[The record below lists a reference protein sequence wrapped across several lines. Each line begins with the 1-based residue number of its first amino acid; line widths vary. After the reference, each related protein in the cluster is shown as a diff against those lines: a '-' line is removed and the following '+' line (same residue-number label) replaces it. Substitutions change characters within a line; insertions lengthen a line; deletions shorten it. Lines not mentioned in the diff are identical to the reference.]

1 MSSAQGGVDGS
12 HPTAA
17 DGGIP
22 PLLAAAFAGGGEMGA
37 LLRDHDWSASPL
49 GTPEHWPAALGNAIS
64 TMLAS
69 KAQIVMFWGDELRA
83 FYNDAYRPTIGD
95 KHPAVLGQPAEE
107 HWAETW
113 DVLGPLLAG
122 VLRGGEAY
130 QGQDHHFLLDRH
142 GFVEDVYFDIS
153 YDPIRAED
161 GSING
166 VLCICNETTGRVLGE
181 RRLRALAELGSE
193 LAEPGGSEELGR
205 VVAYVLDRH
214 RPDVPFGLLYLRD
227 HDGHLRLAGV
237 SGVET
242 AAADPATRLVE
253 VAATGD
259 GDVVA
264 TVDLLG
270 HVPVD
275 AADEA
280 VVLPI
285 SATTEPAG
293 VLVLGVARRLPFT
306 ADYRTFFELVAAQIS
321 RAVGKQRAYE
331 QERARAAELTALD
344 LAKTNFFA
352 NVSHEFRTPL
362 TLVLG
367 PLEDLL
373 ADPALPAAYAPRLTT
388 MHRNA
393 LRLLKLVNTVLDF
406 SRVES
411 GRLAAHYEPTDLAG
425 YTARLASTFRSA
437 AERAGLRLVVD
448 CPPLP
453 APVHVDRDMWEKI
466 VLNLV
471 SNAMKFTF
479 DGEIRIRVR
488 PEDGVARLE
497 VTDTGV
503 GIVPAELPHVFERF
517 HRVPGVRSRSHE
529 GTGIGLALVRELVE
543 MHGGRVTV
551 TSQVD
556 RGSTF
561 VVTVPFGSGHLPAD
575 RVADAADTLRE
586 PQQAS
591 LFVAETARWTAAPA
605 PAPAPAAPAGP
616 NPATPATAA
625 PATAAPAAPATAAPA
640 APATA
645 APAGPA
651 TAAPAGPAAVV
662 PAEAAPAGRILVV
675 DDNPDLREHVARLL
689 MPSWEVVTATDG
701 VDALRR
707 ATETAFDLVLAD
719 VMMPRLDG
727 FGLVAALRADPRTRY
742 VPIVLLSARAG
753 SAAEVAGL
761 SAGADDY
768 LTKPFSGQELIARV
782 RANVEL
788 GQLRGQIIRRLRAL
802 ADAAVAVNTAR
813 STADVLQVA
822 ARHALSLVEAVRVVI
837 SAGGARYEAD
847 AAGSTTV
854 EPSFVV
860 PLTGLGGKQ
869 LGELRVWCPAGEGAG
884 TDEAALTELVRLVG
898 VRLENAQLYEA
909 EHRIATT
916 LQHSLLPQ
924 TLPQLPGAVVASRY
938 LPGTAGVEV
947 GGDWYDVIARED
959 DELVLVIGD
968 VVGKGVPA
976 AATMGQLRNALR
988 AYVLE
993 GFDPGESLTGLNRLV
1008 GSTGSRSFATV
1019 FCLWFSPRTGRLRYA
1034 GAGHPSPLVIRGND
1048 VAFLHEGALGP
1059 PVGAIPGQVYATASG
1074 ELRFGNRLLLYTDGL
1089 IEDRQVG
1096 IDEALAQLRADAAR
1110 ASDHVADLV
1119 DAVVERVAD
1128 RPRRDDVAVL
1138 ALEAAELDRFA
1149 LRLPADP
1156 TRLSALRKRLEDFLV
1171 AYGVSETD
1179 LFDLTVA
1186 VSEAAANAIEH
1197 PVDPAEP
1204 TIGVEVTVRDRMV
1217 VATVRDT
1224 GRWRESTGSG
1234 FRGRGLALIRALG
1247 ELSVS
1252 RGPEGTQ
1259 VTLRRQLHP

>member
-1 MSSAQGGVDGS
+1 MNSAQAGVDGD
-12 HPTAA
+12 HPSTAG
-17 DGGIP
+17 GGIP

-49 GTPEHWPAALGNAIS
+49 GAPDSWPATLGNAIS

-69 KAQIVMFWGDELRA
+69 RAQIAMFWGEELRA

-95 KHPAVLGQPAEE
+95 KHPAVLGEPARE

-122 VLRGGEAY
+122 VLDGGESY
-130 QGQDHHFLLDRH
+130 QAQDHHFLLDRH
-142 GFVEDVYFDIS
+142 GFVEDVYFDVS
-153 YDPIRAED
+153 YDPIRGAD
-161 GSING
+161 GAING
-166 VLCICNETTGRVLGE
+166 VLCICSETTGRVLGE

-193 LAEPGGSEELGR
+193 LADPGSGRELGG
-205 VVAYVLDRH
+205 VAAAVLDRH

-227 HDGHLRLAGV
+227 DDGHLRLTGV
-237 SGVET
+237 SGAET
-242 AAADPATRLVE
+242 RLVDPSSRLVE
-253 VAATGD
+253 VAATGT
-259 GDVVA
+259 GGVVA
-264 TVDLLG
+264 TAELLG
-270 HVPVD
+270 HVPAD
-275 AADEA
+275 AAEEA

-285 SATTEPAG
+285 SATNEPAG

-306 ADYRTFFELVAAQIS
+306 DEYRTFFELVAAQIS

-331 QERARAAELTALD
+331 QERARAAELAALD

-373 ADPALPAAYAPRLTT
+373 ADPALPADYTHRLTM

-406 SRVES
+406 SRLES
-411 GRLAAHYEPTDLAG
+411 GRLAAHYEATDLAG
-425 YTARLASTFRSA
+425 YTTRLASTFRSA
-437 AERAGLRLVVD
+437 TQRAGLRLVVD
-448 CPPLP
+448 CTPLP
-453 APVHVDRDMWEKI
+453 EPVFVDQDMWEKI
-466 VLNLV
+466 VLNLL
-471 SNAMKFTF
+471 SNALKFTF
-479 DGEIRIRVR
+479 EGEISIRVR
-488 PEDGVARLE
+488 EVDGAARLE
-497 VTDTGV
+497 VADTGV
-503 GIVPAELPHVFERF
+503 GILPEELPYVFERF

-529 GTGIGLALVRELVE
+529 GSGIGLALVRELVE
-543 MHGGRVTV
+543 MHGGQVTATSRVDV
-551 TSQVD
+551 
-556 RGSTF
+556 GSTF

-575 RVADAADTLRE
+575 RVSDADADRIADGGVADADRTGRE
-586 PQQAS
+586 PRQAG
-591 LFVAETARWTAAPA
+591 LFVAETARWTAAPTPTA
-605 PAPAPAAPAGP
+605 PHPAAPAPAAPAST
-616 NPATPATAA
+616 TPAGPEAGGAAGAAPWPVTAA
-625 PATAAPAAPATAAPA
+625 P
-640 APATA
+640 
-645 APAGPA
+645 
-651 TAAPAGPAAVV
+651 
-662 PAEAAPAGRILVV
+662 EGRILVV

-689 MPSWEVVTATDG
+689 VPTWEVRTATDG
-701 VDALRR
+701 VEALRL
-707 ATETAFDLVLAD
+707 ATDTDFDLVLTD

-753 SAAEVAGL
+753 AADEVAGL
-761 SAGADDY
+761 SVGADDY

-782 RANVEL
+782 RANMAL
-788 GQLRGQIIRRLRAL
+788 GQLRNQIIRRLRAL

-822 ARHALSLVEAVRVVI
+822 ARHALTLAEAVRVVV

-847 AAGSTTV
+847 AGGATSV
-854 EPSFVV
+854 EPSFVL
-860 PLTGLGGKQ
+860 PLTGVADQ
-869 LGELRVWCPAGEGAG
+869 RLGELRVWRPAAEGAD
-884 TDEAALTELVRLVG
+884 TDEAALTQLARLVG
-898 VRLENAQLYEA
+898 VRMENAQLYEA

-916 LQHSLLPQ
+916 LQHSLLPR

-938 LPGTAGVEV
+938 LPGSADVEV
-947 GGDWYDVIARED
+947 GGDWYDVVARDD
-959 DELVLVIGD
+959 DELVLAIGD

-976 AATMGQLRNALR
+976 AAAMGQLRNALR

-993 GFDPGESLTGLNRLV
+993 GFDPGESLTRLNRLV
-1008 GSTGSRSFATV
+1008 GSTESRSFATV

-1034 GAGHPSPLVIRGND
+1034 SAGHPSPLLIRGDD
-1048 VAFLHEGALGP
+1048 VAFLHDRALGP
-1059 PVGAIPGQVYATASG
+1059 PVGAIAGTRYETVSG
-1074 ELRFGNRLLLYTDGL
+1074 ELRAGDRLLLYTDGL

-1096 IDEALAQLRADAAR
+1096 IDDSLAQLRADAAR
-1110 ASDHVADLV
+1110 SGEQVADLI

-1138 ALEAAELDRFA
+1138 ALEAAELNRFA

-1156 TRLSALRKRLEDFLV
+1156 TRLSVLRKRLEDFLV
-1171 AYGVSETD
+1171 AHEVGETD

-1204 TIGVEVTVRDRMV
+1204 TIDVEVRVENRTV
-1217 VATVRDT
+1217 VATVCDT

-1234 FRGRGLALIRALG
+1234 FRGRGLSLIQALG
-1247 ELSVS
+1247 ELSVD
-1252 RGPEGTQ
+1252 RTPEGTQ
-1259 VTLRRQLHP
+1259 VTLRRELSP